1 MGINW
6 NNTPHLAVWSMSLPA
21 SFQWPWQYGFPPFF
35 TVQPNTDTRS
45 KQLDAWCNLVL
56 SYHRATKSY
65 LLDVNEAQ
73 SSPLFYNSKINS
85 ILLFYTCL
93 YLNIPFAFSNLLLG
107 AHLQLLF
114 LRAKALLE
122 VWGIRYLSRLVKS
135 TLDVIAEHCK

>member
-6 NNTPHLAVWSMSLPA
+6 NNTPSPLALSSMSLPT
-21 SFQWPWQYGFPPFF
+21 SFQWPWQYEFPPFF

-45 KQLDAWCNLVL
+45 KQLDAWCDLVL

-85 ILLFYTCL
+85 ILLFYTFNISILHL
-93 YLNIPFAFSNLLLG
+93 YS
-107 AHLQLLF
+107 
-114 LRAKALLE
+114 
-122 VWGIRYLSRLVKS
+122 V
-135 TLDVIAEHCK
+135 T